1 MDRFAASVSTLT
13 VVLVLLVAMVGHAAD
28 PGAVRRALK
37 AHRLLPLRAA
47 GPVAATAIGAE
58 LVLGVGGAIAVVT
71 GIGIRPLL
79 AGMVLLFLT
88 YAGYSLVAL
97 NSGSGGPCGCAS
109 SAKLPL
115 GPWVVVRAL
124 LLAALALV
132 GLLGGGVS
140 LHDGTEVAIAVAAAA
155 TFAVLLWQLPVAMHD
170 PYVQRARERPRR

>member
-13 VVLVLLVAMVGHAAD
+13 VVLVLLVAMVGHLRD

-47 GPVAATAIGAE
+47 GPVAAAAIGAE
-58 LVLGVGGAIAVVT
+58 LVLGVGGAIAVLT

-97 NSGSGGPCGCAS
+97 TSGSAGPCGCAS
-109 SAKLPL
+109 AATLPL

-155 TFAVLLWQLPVAMHD
+155 TLAVLLWQLPVAMHD
-170 PYVQRARERPRR
+170 PFVRRARGRSLR